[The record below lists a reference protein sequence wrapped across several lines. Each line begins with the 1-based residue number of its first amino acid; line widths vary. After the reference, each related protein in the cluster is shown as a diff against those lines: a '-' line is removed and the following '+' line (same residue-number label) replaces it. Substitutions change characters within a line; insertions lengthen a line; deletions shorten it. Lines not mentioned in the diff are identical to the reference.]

1 MFLVVVP
8 FRSYPPYIKVKIIM
22 YLSSICSTSPD
33 ESRYVTL
40 SWKLIFSAGKLS
52 DVLYYVLPSQNL
64 LSKMKQP
71 AVFIADGPVVKV
83 QLQR

>member
-8 FRSYPPYIKVKIIM
+8 FRLYPPYIKVKIIM

-52 DVLYYVLPSQNL
+52 GVLYVPPWHMLISTCGYPRV
-64 LSKMKQP
+64 
-71 AVFIADGPVVKV
+71 I
-83 QLQR
+83 